1 MFIYL
6 DVLID
11 IRMIE
16 KFQINYFYFNN
27 KFMWIYYNLILEDS
41 LFEI

>member
-1 MFIYL
+1 MYIYLHKEMFIYL

-11 IRMIE
+11 IRMFE

-27 KFMWIYYNLILEDS
+27 QVYVDLL
-41 LFEI
+41 